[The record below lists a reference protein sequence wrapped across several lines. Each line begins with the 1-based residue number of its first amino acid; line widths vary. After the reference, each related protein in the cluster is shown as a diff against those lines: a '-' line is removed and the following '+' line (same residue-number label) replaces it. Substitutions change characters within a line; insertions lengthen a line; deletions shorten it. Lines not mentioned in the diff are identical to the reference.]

1 MTLNEH
7 DLFNLCLE
15 EGWEPLFLTSSN
27 QSLKAI
33 QSQLQRELNVALA
46 DGQRQLVQ
54 RLLRV
59 LRDHQAE
66 DIVSSLDADCTD
78 HYLKLGRPP
87 RKQPSADKIRTK
99 LVECLRGFQ
108 VAPAFLEKANDT
120 DLAEYCGREMRHL
133 RSLERHDVVVHLGEL
148 ASWLRLKHQRID
160 INLRASR
167 LAIQRSNQL
176 TILLAIK
183 ESRSRSRRQ
192 YEDAILKAWAADPD
206 CGDFID
212 LLKKLFLFRSRRQ
225 SEMTEL
231 DEFELERVDHDVNKR
246 LWNYL
251 RKAQGT
257 SVLSS

>member
-1 MTLNEH
+1 MALNES

-15 EGWEPLFLTSSN
+15 QGWEPLFLTSSN
-27 QSLKAI
+27 QSLEAI
-33 QSQLQRELNVALA
+33 QPQLQRELDVALA
-46 DGQRQLVQ
+46 DGQRELV
-54 RLLRV
+54 RGLLCV

-66 DIVSSLDADCTD
+66 DIASSLDVDCTD
-78 HYLKLGRPP
+78 HHLKLDRPL
-87 RKQPSADKIRTK
+87 RKQPSADKVRTK

-108 VAPAFLEKANDT
+108 VEPAFLGKANDT

-133 RSLERHDVVVHLGEL
+133 RSLERHDIVVHLGEV

-192 YEDAILKAWAADPD
+192 YEDAILRAWAADPD
-206 CGDFID
+206 CGEYIE
-212 LLKKLFLFRSRRQ
+212 LLKKLLLFRSRRQ
-225 SEMTEL
+225 SEMVEL
-231 DEFELERVDHDVNKR
+231 DEFESERIDHDVNKR

-251 RKAQGT
+251 RRAQGAP
-257 SVLSS
+257 VLAS